1 MSLKGKTAIIT
12 GSTSGIGHGIAEAFA
27 DEGMNIVLNGFGDI
41 KEIENIMADLKKKG
55 ASGVSYNPA
64 DLTNGQAAAG
74 MVEKA
79 CEEFGSVDILVN
91 NAGIQHTAPI
101 EDFPPEKWDLILSLM
116 LTAPYHLIRTALPV
130 MKKNKWGRIINI
142 ASVHGLVASPYKS
155 AYVSAKHGLNG
166 LTKVVALEAANTG
179 VTCNSICPGW
189 VLTPLVEKQVNDM
202 ATKDGTDFDT
212 AKAKLLSEKQ
222 PQVEFTT
229 TAELGALA
237 LYLCSDTAR
246 NMTGTHL
253 SMDGGWSAR

>member
-12 GSTSGIGHGIAEAFA
+12 GSTSGIGHGIAESFA
-27 DEGMNIVLNGFGDI
+27 AEGMNIVLNGFGDI
-41 KEIENIMADLKKKG
+41 KEIEKIMADLKKKG

-64 DLTNGQAAAG
+64 DLTNAQAASG
-74 MVEKA
+74 MVGKA
-79 CEEFGSVDILVN
+79 AEEFGSVDILVN

-116 LTAPYHLIRTALPV
+116 LTAPFHLIRTALPV

-166 LTKVVALEAANTG
+166 LTKVVGLEAANTG

-189 VLTPLVEKQVNDM
+189 VLTPLVKKQVEDM
-202 ATKDGTDFDT
+202 AAKDGTDFDT
-212 AKAKLLSEKQ
+212 AKEKLLSEKQ
-222 PQVEFTT
+222 PQIEFTT
-229 TAELGALA
+229 PEEIGALA
-237 LYLCSDTAR
+237 LYLCSDAAR
-246 NMTGTHL
+246 NVTGTQM
-253 SMDGGWSAR
+253 SIDGGWSSR